1 MDPVYDSSGQE
12 SIRGRNKKGN
22 YNPTDQEFSED
33 EEPEK
38 SVFGKIGNFLFFGC
52 GGSTNKKD
60 AGDKWMYS

>member
-52 GGSTNKKD
+52 GGSSNKKE
-60 AGDKWMYS
+60 GESK